1 MNTHGTLMNVQVVT
15 YAMTCAMSIVQAN
28 FPKKQSGNRIQII
41 PFDLVGKNC
50 CGQFDLAFE
59 NTSVTLL
66 FEKLR
71 STEMQSSGDISGS
84 ILILTTGIT
93 KILNKKFITLKD
105 ISLNPK

>member
-1 MNTHGTLMNVQVVT
+1 MNTHWALMNVQVVT